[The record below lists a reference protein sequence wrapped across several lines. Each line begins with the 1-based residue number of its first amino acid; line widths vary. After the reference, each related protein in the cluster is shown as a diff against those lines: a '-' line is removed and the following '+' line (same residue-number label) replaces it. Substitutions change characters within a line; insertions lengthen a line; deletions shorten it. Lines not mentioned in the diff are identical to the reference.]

1 MARRHPIGLRDRLAT
16 LLPKQLVRD
25 VARETDFVVR
35 IRKIL
40 PEVFVWTL
48 ALGFACGS
56 ERTIA
61 GLRRAYELATGASLV
76 PSAFYDRF
84 DATLVQFL
92 RRLVALLLDKVTE
105 PSRALAGA
113 LDGLKALVVTDST
126 VIRLRELLAGKYPGS
141 RTNHSKAAMKLHVV
155 LGAGRRSIKV
165 TSGRANDGKTFSVGP
180 WVRDSLLLFDLGY
193 FKYQLFDCIRRNG
206 GFFVSRMKKNANP
219 KIVAIHRKWRG
230 RSVPV
235 VGERLLD
242 VLKRLQR
249 QILDVEIEVDFK
261 RRAYD
266 GKRSGAS
273 TRFRLVG
280 VLNEETK
287 EYHLYIT
294 NLPGD
299 RFPAAAVARI
309 YRARWTIELL
319 FKSLKSDFALEDMP
333 SESAPVVEALLYA
346 TILTWLASQELLAA
360 VRARLKRDARRA
372 TDRRWTRLFRAYAL
386 QILQLL
392 VGPPSRSEQLACVVE
407 RTLLYE
413 ALDPH
418 LNRASITEVAENGAT
433 PTQPASLAS

>member
-1 MARRHPIGLRDRLAT
+1 MARRQSIGLRDRLAS
-16 LLPKQLVRD
+16 LLPDEVVRD
-25 VARETDFVVR
+25 AARETGFVVR

-56 ERTIA
+56 ERTISA
-61 GLRRAYELATGASLV
+61 LRRAYELATGVSLV
-76 PSAFYDRF
+76 PSSFYDRF
-84 DATLVQFL
+84 DGTLVKLL
-92 RRLVALLLDKVTE
+92 RRLVVLLLDKVTE
-105 PSRALAGA
+105 PSRALGGV
-113 LDGLKALVVTDST
+113 LDGLKMIVTDST

-180 WVRDSLLLFDLGY
+180 WVKDSLLLFDLGY

-235 VGERLLD
+235 VGEYLLD
-242 VLKRLQR
+242 VVKRLQR

-261 RRAYD
+261 RRRYG

-280 VLNEETK
+280 VLDDETK
-287 EYHLYIT
+287 EYHLYVT
-294 NLPGD
+294 NLPVD
-299 RFPAAAVARI
+299 RFPAETVARI
-309 YRARWTIELL
+309 YRARWTIEHH
-319 FKSLKSDFALEDMP
+319 FKSLKSDIALEDMP
-333 SESAPVVEALLYA
+333 SESAHVVDALLYA
-346 TILTWLASQELLAA
+346 TLLTWLASQELLTA
-360 VRARLKRDARRA
+360 VRAKLKRDARRA

-386 QILQLL
+386 QILQLV
-392 VGPPSRSEQLACVVE
+392 VGSPSQSAQLAKIVE
-407 RTLLYE
+407 SALLHE

-418 LNRASITEVAENGAT
+418 LNRASIIEIAENGT
-433 PTQPASLAS
+433 SLIQPASRAS